1 MFNGKKP
8 IILITAGGTVEPI
21 DGVRGITNFS
31 SGKLG
36 ALIAETL
43 DECKIILIKS
53 RKSAMPKFN
62 LENITIIEVTD
73 TQSVQDAIERVMNSQ
88 RVDYFIHSMAISD
101 YTVDK
106 ISSIDDIVRQIRAM
120 DNPSA
125 EDAINILRFPEG
137 VTNRNKVSSTI
148 EHPIL
153 YLKQTPKIIAS
164 IKTRWP
170 HVKLI
175 AFKLLNKVDK
185 NELMNVA
192 ISSAIKVNADYIV
205 ANDLQDIKGEQHKAL
220 FMTRYGVLEETNTKQ
235 ELADVIYQMI
245 YAENCQ

>member
-1 MFNGKKP
+1 MKKP
-8 IILITAGGTVEPI
+8 IVLITAGGTVEPI

-36 ALIAETL
+36 ALIAERL
-43 DECKIILIKS
+43 FNCEVILIKG
-53 RKSAMPKFN
+53 RKSAMPECN
-62 LENITIIEVTD
+62 LKNITIIEVTD

-106 ISSIDDIVRQIRAM
+106 ISSIDDIVSQIRAL

-125 EDAINILRFPEG
+125 EDAIDVLRFPAG

-153 YLKQTPKIIAS
+153 YLKQTPKIIAT

-170 HVKLI
+170 FVKLI
-175 AFKLLNKVDK
+175 AFKLLNKVDRS
-185 NELMNVA
+185 ELIRVA
-192 ISSAIKVNADYIV
+192 TESAIKVDADYIV
-205 ANDLQDIKGEQHKAL
+205 ANDLQYINGAQHKAF
-220 FMTRYGVLEETNTKQ
+220 FMSRCGTLKETNTKP
-235 ELADVIYQMI
+235 ELADVIYRMI
-245 YAENCQ
+245 YDEANQ